1 MHVSE
6 AERDKGNL
14 KLSLRMQDVSDELP
28 PSSLYGGQHLLRLL
42 VKLPE
47 LLPTQSPSVNSYR
60 RLQQA
65 LTELIHYLQHNALQF
80 FPASADRL

>member
-1 MHVSE
+1 
-6 AERDKGNL
+6 
-14 KLSLRMQDVSDELP
+14 MQDMSDELP

-47 LLPTQSPSVNSYR
+47 LLPAQSPAANTYP

-65 LTELIHYLQHNALQF
+65 LTELIHYLQHNSLQL